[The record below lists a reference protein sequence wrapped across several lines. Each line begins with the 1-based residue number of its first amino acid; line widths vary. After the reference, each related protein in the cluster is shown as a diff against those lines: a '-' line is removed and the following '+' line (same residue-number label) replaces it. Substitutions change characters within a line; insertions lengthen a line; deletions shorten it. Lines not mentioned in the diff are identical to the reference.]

1 MSVSIGM
8 VNGECY
14 SAGYSPSGSCR
25 FGETVGVA
33 IFLALVGA
41 FFFGV
46 LSVLVR
52 RALRSA
58 PDAVAGAF
66 VTDIVAFAAAAA
78 VAAAAHSGLGSLSW
92 HTMWP
97 YLLAGFFVPG
107 ISQILF
113 VYAIKLSGPSRTST
127 AVGAAPLISAFIA
140 IVVLGEPFR
149 AWLILGTVF
158 VVAGGVSLAWDKRR
172 PEHFQPLGLLFAGLC
187 AVLFGARDNIVRWAQ
202 HDGQVPPLV
211 AATIVLGAASV
222 TAFAYLA
229 IVRRRQL
236 PTLVRRAA
244 VPFILPG
251 LAIGFAYDGLT
262 EAFSR
267 AKVTIVAPLN
277 ATSALWGVLASLVLM
292 RRAENIGRRLILAAA
307 LIVAGAIVVG
317 ATR

>member
-1 MSVSIGM
+1 M
-8 VNGECY
+8 
-14 SAGYSPSGSCR
+14 
-25 FGETVGVA
+25 A

-41 FFFGV
+41 FFFGI
-46 LSVLVR
+46 LSVLTR
-52 RALRSA
+52 RALRTA

-66 VTDIVAFAAAAA
+66 VTDVVAFGASAA
-78 VAAAAHSGLGSLSW
+78 VAAITSSELGALSW

-97 YLLAGFFVPG
+97 FLLAGFFVPG

-127 AVGAAPLISAFIA
+127 AVGAAPLLSAFIA

-149 AWLILGTVF
+149 AWLILGTVC
-158 VVAGGVSLAWDKRR
+158 VVAGVISLAWDKRR
-172 PEHFQPLGLLFAGLC
+172 PENFRPLGLVLAGIC

-202 HDGQVPPLV
+202 HDAQIPPLV

-222 TAFAYLA
+222 TAFAYLL
-229 IVRRRQL
+229 IVRRRAL
-236 PTLVRRAA
+236 PALVRRSA
-244 VPFILPG
+244 VPFIIPG

-277 ATSALWGVLASLVLM
+277 ATSALWGVLAAILLM
-292 RRAENIGRRLILAAA
+292 RQAENVGRRLIVAAG